1 MLNAIPF
8 TYASVMA
15 LIDTGVFG
23 ALKNYTTG
31 VWQKSWIIPLSMAI
45 YSLQPFIFLHSL
57 QYETMSVMNIM
68 WDIISDLFVTATGLF
83 YFKEKL
89 TKMKYI
95 GLLFAFI
102 GIVLLSY
109 TEIEEK

>member
-1 MLNAIPF
+1 MLNVTPLA
-8 TYASVMA
+8 YASVIA

-31 VWQKSWIIPLSMAI
+31 VWAKSWIIPLSMAI
-45 YSLQPFIFLHSL
+45 YSLQPFIFLKSL
-57 QYETMSVMNIM
+57 SYETMTVMNIL
-68 WDIISDLFVTATGLF
+68 WDIISDLFVTATGLL

-89 TKMKYI
+89 STLKYI
-95 GLLFAFI
+95 GLIFAFI

-109 TEIEEK
+109 AELEEK